1 MAREMADNKV
11 GVSDKPKAGHNPAE
25 HPGGGIR
32 YGSIHQYLRMVTCV
46 IYFGGGII
54 WVFLTQCLGAPLYF
68 INKTAYYTWMAR
80 TKANFGVLV
89 TTLTQWWS
97 PTVVRVTGDR
107 GVRDQIRLTR
117 DGRLE
122 LDFPERIVF
131 IANHQLY
138 SDWLY
143 LWWIAYTA
151 KMHSFMYIILKE
163 SLKSVPVIG
172 QGMLFFGFIFLARK
186 WEQDKP
192 RFEHRLNKL
201 SKGEAAKDPM
211 WLLIF
216 PEGTNASENGRRT
229 SAQYAKKIGIQD
241 LKHTLLPRST
251 GLAFCLKNLEES
263 VEWMYDCTVAYEGV
277 PEGKFG
283 QDYFTLFST
292 YFEGRPP
299 KSVNMHFRR
308 FRISDI
314 PIHDTKE
321 FDLWL
326 RERWVEKDDLMEY
339 YNQNGQFPEVDSE
352 VDSEV
357 NGDLTHGST
366 EDGGVRRRVVKSEV
380 NGSSN
385 KWKGPMETEVKLES
399 MWEVV
404 SVFSTLLTAG
414 LLVHIVRT
422 IWKLVFKITMG
433 GLPAAGI

>member
-1 MAREMADNKV
+1 MAVDKV
-11 GVSDKPKAGHNPAE
+11 AVLGEPKVGHNP
-25 HPGGGIR
+25 
-32 YGSIHQYLRMVTCV
+32 YLRMVTCA
-46 IYFGGGII
+46 IYFVGGIL

-97 PTVVRVTGDR
+97 PTVVTVTGDR
-107 GVRDQIRLTR
+107 DVRDQIRLKR

-216 PEGTNASENGRRT
+216 PEGTNASENGRKT
-229 SAQYAKKIGIQD
+229 SAKYAQKIGVQD

-251 GLAFCLKNLEES
+251 GLAFCLRNLEKS

-299 KSVNMHFRR
+299 KSVNMHFRK

-314 PIHDTKE
+314 PIHDAKQ

-339 YNQNGQFPEVDSE
+339 YNQHGRFPEDESK
-352 VDSEV
+352 V
-357 NGDLTHGST
+357 NGTLTDEST
-366 EDGGVRRRVVKSEV
+366 EDGGVRKRVVKSGV
-380 NGSSN
+380 NGN
-385 KWKGPMETEVKLES
+385 LNQWKGPIETEVKLES
-399 MWEVV
+399 TWEVF

-414 LLVHIVRT
+414 LLVHIIRT
-422 IWKLVFKITMG
+422 IWKLIFKITMAAAEVAG
-433 GLPAAGI
+433 PVGDLPVADI